1 MKTADFLFPRDL
13 EVTPSGLKQVLVI
26 GSCLSEAYVKR
37 FRQSMPEATFDYV
50 LFNNAADLPS
60 RTKEE
65 IAIYDL
71 QYIQIPIRSVLT
83 DAVVRIEDND
93 RASPPIDWIHL
104 GKQNISLMLRSA
116 MRYNVDGSLLTFV
129 SSFVVPQ
136 GRIAASLDE
145 QDSEDDL
152 VRVIRELNSYL
163 AAELKQYP
171 QTYLADVDMI
181 ANSLGKQFFLDDAIG
196 FYTHGAIFYTDWAA
210 QERFPHWTSP
220 APGRIEDIQ
229 ELGITYENRY
239 EEYFDAVLRQIE
251 AMYRT
256 VRQIDMVKVVIFDL
270 DNTMWRGQLIE
281 HYQIGAKFP
290 HSDGWPLGI
299 WEAIHHLRR
308 RGIIVTI
315 SSKNDEVSVAAKWD
329 DAVQPAF
336 VKFGDFFR
344 PQINWSPKADN
355 IRVILDELSLTP
367 RNALLVDDNPVE
379 RESVRVSLPGIR
391 VIGADPFVVR
401 RILLW
406 APEIQLSTRT
416 KETGRREEMLRRQ
429 IDRDLEKTT
438 VSRPEFL
445 KSLQSKL
452 KIFRVN
458 SASESSFSRIFELV
472 NKTNQFNTSG
482 KRWTLEDYRAHFD
495 RGGKV
500 FGFSVVDRFTDYGIV
515 GVVFVHQA
523 QIIQFVMSCRVL
535 GMEIEIA
542 VTASVVQNIR
552 GDSSTQT
559 IFGSIIPTDA
569 NTPCRDLFLRV
580 GFLATREHS
589 YELDAGRAC
598 STPEHV
604 AIDSTAS

>member
-1 MKTADFLFPRDL
+1 VKSFRKTNP
-13 EVTPSGLKQVLVI
+13 EV
-26 GSCLSEAYVKR
+26 
-37 FRQSMPEATFDYV
+37 TFDYV
-50 LFNNAADLPS
+50 LLNNAADLPD
-60 RTKEE
+60 RTNDE
-65 IAIYDL
+65 IAAYDL

-93 RASPPIDWIHL
+93 RAALPIDWIDL
-104 GKQNISLMLRSA
+104 GRQNISVMLNSA
-116 MRYNVDGSLLTFV
+116 MRYNVGGSILTFV
-129 SSFVVPQ
+129 SNFIVPQ
-136 GRIAASLDE
+136 GRISASLDE
-145 QDSEDDL
+145 QDSESDL

-163 AAELKQYP
+163 ATELRKYP

-220 APGRIEDIQ
+220 APGRIEEIQ
-229 ELGITYENRY
+229 ELGITYENKN
-239 EEYFDAVLRQIE
+239 EDFFEAVLRQME

-281 HYQIGAKFP
+281 HYQDGAKFP
-290 HSDGWPLGI
+290 YSDGWPLGI

-315 SSKNDEVSVAAKWD
+315 SSKNDRDSVATKWH

-336 VKFGDFFR
+336 VRFDDFFG

-355 IRVILDELSLTP
+355 IKVTLDELSLTP
-367 RNALLVDDNPVE
+367 GSAVFVDDNPVE
-379 RESVRVSLPGIR
+379 RESVKVSLPGIR

-406 APEIQLSTRT
+406 APEMQLSTRT
-416 KETGRREEMLRRQ
+416 NETVRREEMLRKQVVR
-429 IDRDLEKTT
+429 DREKAT

-452 KIFRVN
+452 TIFRVT
-458 SASESSFSRIFELV
+458 SAAEGSFSRIFELV
-472 NKTNQFNTSG
+472 NKTNQFNTNG
-482 KRWTLEDYRAHFD
+482 RRWTLEDFRAHFD
-495 RGGKV
+495 KGGKV

-515 GVVFVHQA
+515 GVVFVLQA
-523 QIIQFVMSCRVL
+523 QLIQFVMSCRVL

-542 VTASVVQNIR
+542 ALARLVEDIR
-552 GDSSTQT
+552 IGPSTQS
-559 IFGSIIPTDA
+559 IFGSIVPTEA
-569 NTPCRDLFLRV
+569 NTPCRDLYRKA
-580 GFLATREHS
+580 GFSARGDQS
-589 YELDAGRAC
+589 YELDEGMPC
-598 STPEHV
+598 SRPEHV
-604 AIDSTAS
+604 DIEFISN

>member
-13 EVTPSGLKQVLVI
+13 EVTPSGLKRILVI
-26 GSCLSEAYVKR
+26 GSCLSEAYVKS
-37 FRQSMPEATFDYV
+37 FRKTNPEVTFDYA
-50 LFNNAADLPS
+50 LLNNAADLPD
-60 RTKEE
+60 RTNDE
-65 IAIYDL
+65 IATYDL

-83 DAVVRIEDND
+83 DAVVRIEDNE
-93 RASPPIDWIHL
+93 RAALPIDWIDL
-104 GKQNISLMLRSA
+104 GKQNIAVMLQSA
-116 MRYNVDGSLLTFV
+116 MRYNVGGSILTFV
-129 SSFVVPQ
+129 SNFIVPQ
-136 GRIAASLDE
+136 GRISASLDE
-145 QDSEDDL
+145 QDSESDL

-163 AAELKQYP
+163 ATELRKYP

-181 ANSLGKQFFLDDAIG
+181 ANSHGKQFFLDDAIG

-220 APGRIEDIQ
+220 APGRIEEIQ
-229 ELGITYENRY
+229 ELGITYENKY
-239 EEYFDAVLRQIE
+239 EDFFDAVLRQIE

-281 HYQIGAKFP
+281 HYQDGAKFP

-315 SSKNDEVSVAAKWD
+315 SSKNDSDSVAAKWHN
-329 DAVQPAF
+329 AVQPAF
-336 VKFGDFFR
+336 VRFDDFFR
-344 PQINWSPKADN
+344 PQINWSPKADS
-355 IRVILDELSLTP
+355 IKVTLDELSLTP
-367 RNALLVDDNPVE
+367 GSAVLVDDNPVE
-379 RESVRVSLPGIR
+379 RESVKVSLPGIR

-406 APEIQLSTRT
+406 APEMQLSTRT
-416 KETGRREEMLRRQ
+416 NETVRREEMLRKQVVR
-429 IDRDLEKTT
+429 DREKAT

-452 KIFRVN
+452 RIFRVT
-458 SASESSFSRIFELV
+458 SAAEGSFSRIFELV
-472 NKTNQFNTSG
+472 NKTNQFNTNG
-482 KRWTLEDYRAHFD
+482 RRWTLEDYRAHFD
-495 RGGKV
+495 KGGKV

-515 GVVFVHQA
+515 GVVFVLQA
-523 QIIQFVMSCRVL
+523 QIIQYVMSCRVL

-542 VTASVVQNIR
+542 ALARLVEDIR
-552 GDSSTQT
+552 IGSSTQN
-559 IFGSIIPTDA
+559 IFGSIVPTEA
-569 NTPCRDLFLRV
+569 NTPCRDLYRKA
-580 GFLATREHS
+580 GFRASGDQS
-589 YELDAGRAC
+589 YELYEGMPC

-604 AIDSTAS
+604 EIEFIAG